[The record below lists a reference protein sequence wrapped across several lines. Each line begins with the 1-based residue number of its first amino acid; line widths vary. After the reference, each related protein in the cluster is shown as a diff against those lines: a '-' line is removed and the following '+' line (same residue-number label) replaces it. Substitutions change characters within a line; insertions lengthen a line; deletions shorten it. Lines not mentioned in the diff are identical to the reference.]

1 MNMVKQILILAGC
14 AMLGGCSLAPRY
26 ARPSIETPAAFK
38 EASGATNIW
47 QVAQP
52 RDSVDRGPWWGVFQD
67 PQFNALAAQVAVSNQ
82 NVAAAFANFLAARAL
97 VNEARAQWYPTLGV
111 NPSVARTR
119 QSAGGSGGAARH
131 NPSTDY
137 ALPFDAAWQVD
148 VWGRVHNTVAASA
161 AEAQASAADL
171 ENVRLTAQA
180 ELAADYFEL
189 RAQDTL
195 KRLYDDTV
203 VAYRASYDLTKI
215 RFQTGIASDQD
226 VAQAEAQLETA
237 QAQDTHLG
245 ILRAQ
250 LEHAI
255 AVLIGKPAPT
265 FSIPMEPLKT
275 HPPATPAEIPA
286 RLLERRPDIAAA
298 ERRVASANAQI
309 GVAKAAYYPTITL
322 SASGGYGSS
331 SLSSLLDWPSR
342 VWSIGAGL
350 GETIFDAGLRKA
362 TVAQSRAVYDGTV
375 AQYRQTVLAAFQ
387 QVEDALAALRIL
399 EQETRQQETAVASS
413 ARYLDLA
420 ETRYRLG
427 IDSYLNVATAQTA
440 LLANR
445 QTLVG
450 LRTQQM
456 TACVQLIAA
465 LGGGWDA
472 SQLPRP

>member
-1 MNMVKQILILAGC
+1 MNGLKQALWLVGC

-26 ARPSIETPAAFK
+26 ARPSTETPAAFK
-38 EASGATNIW
+38 EAPGATNIW

-52 RDSVDRGPWWGVFQD
+52 RDDALRGRWWEAFQD
-67 PQFNALAAQVAVSNQ
+67 PLLNAFEDQVAVSNQ
-82 NVAAAFANFLAARAL
+82 NVAAALANFMAARAL
-97 VNEARAQWYPTLGV
+97 VSEARAQWYPTLGV
-111 NPSVARTR
+111 NPSVTRTR
-119 QSAGGSGGAARH
+119 QSASRSGGAAGH

-137 ALPFDAAWQVD
+137 ALPFDAVWQAD
-148 VWGRVHNTVAASA
+148 LWGRVGNSVAASV

-171 ENVRLTAQA
+171 ESVRLTAQA
-180 ELAADYFEL
+180 ELASDYFEL

-195 KRLYDDTV
+195 KQLFDDTV
-203 VAYRASYDLTKI
+203 VAYRGSYELTQA

-250 LEHAI
+250 LEHAM
-255 AVLIGKPAPT
+255 AVLIGKPAPV
-265 FSIPMEPLKT
+265 FVIPLESLKAL
-275 HPPATPAEIPA
+275 PPATPVDVPA

-298 ERRVASANAQI
+298 ERRVASANAHI
-309 GVAKAAYYPTITL
+309 GVAKAAYYPAITL

-342 VWSIGAGL
+342 VWSIGAGM
-350 GETIFDAGLRKA
+350 GETLFDAGQRKA
-362 TVAQSRAVYDGTV
+362 AVAQSRAVYDGTV

-387 QVEDALAALRIL
+387 QVEDALAALRLL
-399 EQETRQQETAVASS
+399 EQETQQQEKAVASS

-420 ETRYRLG
+420 VTRYKLG
-427 IDSYLNVATAQTA
+427 IDGYLNVITAQTA

-456 TACVQLIAA
+456 TACVQLIEA
-465 LGGGWDA
+465 LGGGWDT
-472 SQLPRP
+472 SHLPRP